1 MSLSHAKNCEILH
14 QKMLRLTKQHR
25 LTEAELLDHLQEADR
40 LKLFLVRGHSSLFKY
55 VSDELG
61 FSDSVTSNMIAVA
74 RKAMEIPK
82 MKEEIR
88 NGNLG
93 IAKLR
98 KVCPVIDQ
106 ENQKEWIDIANT
118 SSSRDLEMQ
127 VASRKENHIPKA
139 SVRAV
144 AKDTLR
150 LSLDISTEAR
160 QKLDQLKDILVTKRG
175 RVATK
180 RGRDCSLQEVLDF
193 ALETTLEKHDPMRKA
208 ERSEKRKVAK
218 SGPQKE
224 QSQGQG
230 DVQSKPT
237 CPRTGKSKRK
247 SIPQK
252 LVDLINR
259 RDKRRCTYVGALGQR
274 CTQTRWL
281 HYHHH
286 IPVAQGGS
294 NHEDN
299 LKTLCDGHHRLVH
312 LEMSHQERGR

>member
-1 MSLSHAKNCEILH
+1 M
-14 QKMLRLTKQHR
+14 
-25 LTEAELLDHLQEADR
+25 
-40 LKLFLVRGHSSLFKY
+40 G
-55 VSDELG
+55 
-61 FSDSVTSNMIAVA
+61 
-74 RKAMEIPK
+74 IPK

-160 QKLDQLKDILVTKRG
+160 QKLDQLRDILV
-175 RVATK
+175 TK

-218 SGPQKE
+218 SGTQKE